1 MTSSTNG
8 KSWES
13 STQPSA
19 TVPMRVL
26 KRARAYAAGSATS
39 TVRIAEASETCRLL
53 SAARPSA
60 CSVKACT

>member
-8 KSWES
+8 NSWES

-26 KRARAYAAGSATS
+26 KRARAYEAGSATS
-39 TVRIAEASETCRLL
+39 TVSTAEASETCRLL
-53 SAARPSA
+53 NAARPSS
-60 CSVKACT
+60 CSVNACT